1 LQAGHGA
8 FTTQNRGA
16 LPYSWRRGRTVFRQ
30 PFWTANLTIADYTL
44 MWIVGPGS
52 FPVPD
57 PLCRLETFAFPDWRD
72 TPEARPDVS
81 GIEIRGRKPFSFNL
95 VAPMRI

>member
-1 LQAGHGA
+1 MAH
-8 FTTQNRGA
+8 
-16 LPYSWRRGRTVFRQ
+16 LPPKTAERCRTLGDGVAPVFRQ
-30 PFWTANLTIADYTL
+30 PFWTASLTIADYTL
-44 MWIVGPGS
+44 RWIVGPGS